1 MTPDSHAYRK
11 LARAS
16 MRVAVALA
24 AVACGANAQ
33 STLPE
38 SHLGRWYYAGSSG
51 GISGQGMGD
60 EATGYIVI
68 DADGTITHFQED
80 GTLVGATEYEA
91 ELGETIFS
99 TEPQWILREGPIE
112 EAMWVS
118 GDGQRM
124 TLSENVYD
132 GFSRAYVRSR

>member
-1 MTPDSHAYRK
+1 MTPIRQAYRK

-16 MRVAVALA
+16 MGVAVALA
-24 AVACGANAQ
+24 AIACAADAQ
-33 STLPE
+33 SALPE

-80 GTLVGATEYEA
+80 GTLVGTTEYEA

-99 TEPQWILREGPIE
+99 VEPRWILRAGPIE

-118 GDGQRM
+118 DDGQQM
-124 TLSENVYD
+124 TLNENVYD
-132 GFSRAYVRSR
+132 GFSRGYVRSR

>member
-1 MTPDSHAYRK
+1 MTPYRRAYRK

-16 MRVAVALA
+16 MAVALA
-24 AVACGANAQ
+24 FAAIACAADAQ

-51 GISGQGMGD
+51 GISGEGMGD

-68 DADGTITHFQED
+68 DADGTISSYQED
-80 GTLVGATEYEA
+80 GTLVGTTEYEA

-99 TEPQWILREGPIE
+99 MEPQWILREGPID

-118 GDGQRM
+118 EDGQQM
-124 TLSENVYD
+124 TLGENVYD